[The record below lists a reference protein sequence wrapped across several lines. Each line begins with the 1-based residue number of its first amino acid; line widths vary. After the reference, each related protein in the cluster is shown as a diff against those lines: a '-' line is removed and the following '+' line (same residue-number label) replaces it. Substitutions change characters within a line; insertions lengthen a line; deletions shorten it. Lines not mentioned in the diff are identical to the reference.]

1 MDKRDYQ
8 TELIRRIIQYG
19 FDRDLYWERIKLKCQ
34 RGWIS
39 AGMARTLYLKL
50 EKMIQ
55 ERIDFPNFLHRPP
68 TAEQFHGQCPPDIR
82 VGALAERP
90 EIEFGLRFDGPVFVL
105 ISGLSGFG
113 KTTAIRTILKGIHE
127 YNLTSR

>member
-1 MDKRDYQ
+1 MEPINYQ
-8 TELIRRIIQYG
+8 VELIRRIIQYG
-19 FDRDLYWERIKLKCQ
+19 FDREAYWERIKRKCQ
-34 RGWIS
+34 RGWIHP
-39 AGMARTLYLKL
+39 GVARALYLKL

-68 TAEQFHGQCPPDIR
+68 TPEQFHGHGKPDIR
-82 VGALAERP
+82 IGVLAERP
-90 EIEFGLRFDGPVFVL
+90 EIEFGLRFDGPLFVL

-127 YNLTSR
+127 YNQSVK